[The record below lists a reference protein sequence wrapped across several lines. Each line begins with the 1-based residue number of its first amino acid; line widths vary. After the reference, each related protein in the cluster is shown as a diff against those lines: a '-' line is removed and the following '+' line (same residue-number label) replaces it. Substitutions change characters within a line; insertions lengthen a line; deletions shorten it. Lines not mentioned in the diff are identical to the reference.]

1 MDYDVIVTGGGPVG
15 LTLAAELR
23 LAGVSVAVLERLT
36 EPSELMKAG
45 GIHGRTTQALA
56 RRGLRAK
63 LDAASETDG
72 FAAFLRGRSGGR
84 PAEHF
89 AGHFAGL
96 LLALDPDF
104 DLPPGTIVAQQALER
119 LLLDWTREL
128 GVPVFRGHEITGF
141 DQDPDGVTVRATTAD
156 GEVAFRCGHLV
167 GCDGGRSTVRKLAGF
182 DFPGTDPVVDGLQ
195 AVVAMDH
202 PERLPFGWN
211 FTDTGVFVH
220 GRTPGR
226 IVTMTF
232 DGPPADR
239 GREITAAELQ
249 ETLRHVSGA
258 DVTIT
263 AVETASRF
271 TDHTRQATAY
281 RKGRVLLA
289 GDAAHV
295 HPAFGGQGLN
305 LGVADAVN
313 LGWKLAATVHGW
325 APDGLLDTYTA
336 ERHPVAARA
345 LANTRAQVAIM
356 RPDAQSR
363 AMRDLFADVLQ
374 APGATGR
381 LLNSMQG
388 LDVRYE
394 VVPEAHPLTGRHVP
408 DLPGVEDALRLPRP
422 VLFDLRDSAKLRAAV
437 DGWTDRVDVRTLPGP
452 TELAGMLVRPD
463 GYVAWAAEGETDTTD
478 LDVLRQALTRW
489 FGEPRS

>member
-1 MDYDVIVTGGGPVG
+1 MDYDVLVAGGGPVG

-36 EPSELMKAG
+36 EPSGLMKAG

-56 RRGLRAK
+56 RRGLRAR
-63 LDAASETDG
+63 LDAESEADG
-72 FAAFLRGRSGGR
+72 FAAFLRGRAGGR
-84 PAEHF
+84 PTGHF

-96 LLALDPDF
+96 LLAVDPDF

-119 LLLDWTREL
+119 VLLDWTREL
-128 GVPVFRGHEITGF
+128 GVPVVRGHEITGL
-141 DQDPDGVTVRATTAD
+141 DQDADGVTVRATAAD
-156 GEVAFRCGHLV
+156 GEVTLRGGYLV

-195 AVVAMDH
+195 AVVGLDH

-211 FTDTGVFVH
+211 FTGTGVYVH

-239 GREITAAELQ
+239 DGEITAAELRD
-249 ETLRHVSGA
+249 TLRHVSGV

-263 AVETASRF
+263 GVETASRF
-271 TDHTRQATAY
+271 TDHTRQATTY
-281 RKGRVLLA
+281 RKDRVLLA

-305 LGVADAVN
+305 LGLADAVN
-313 LGWKLAATVHGW
+313 LGWKLAATARGW

-345 LANTRAQVAIM
+345 LVNTRAQVAIM

-363 AMRDLFADVLQ
+363 AMRELFDDLLQ
-374 APGATGR
+374 APGASER
-381 LLNSMQG
+381 LVSSMQG
-388 LDVRYE
+388 LDLRYE
-394 VVPEAHPLTGRHVP
+394 EATGTHPMTGRHVP
-408 DLPGVEDALRLPRP
+408 DLPGVEDAMRLPRP
-422 VLFDLRDSAKLRAAV
+422 VLFDPRGSARLRAAV
-437 DGWTDRVDVRTLPGP
+437 GGWTDRVDVRALPGP
-452 TELAGMLVRPD
+452 TGLAGLLVRPD
-463 GYVAWAAEGETDTTD
+463 GYVAWAAEGETDAD
-478 LDVLRQALTRW
+478 LDAMRGALARW
-489 FGEPRS
+489 FGERRS